1 MLVATAR
8 DVHLALCAAV
18 KGPSDACGD
27 SEGRSSCSVCCC
39 EGPSDACGDSE
50 GRSSCSVCCCE
61 GAI

>member
-18 KGPSDACGD
+18 
-27 SEGRSSCSVCCC
+27 R
-39 EGPSDACGDSE
+39 GPSDACGDSE